1 MTDVR
6 QKMRDY
12 LHLRGLGE
20 RSIRQYLICGSVFLR
35 YHADRSPAALSADD
49 VRGFLLHLAD
59 LGRSSATRSVYYA
72 ALKYLF
78 ASLGRPEVL
87 RDIPR
92 PRVKTQ
98 RPGRALTRSEA
109 RNLLDL
115 LSARP
120 YDHAFFALMLA
131 TGLRISEATALQ
143 VHDIDRRA
151 GLLHVRRGKGCKP
164 RSVMLSA
171 RTLQMLER
179 YWLDVRPRAPWLF
192 PARVSGRGGLFG
204 DWTDRPISAPWM
216 AKRLKNRQGDVP
228 RRVRSHDLRRT
239 FATWLIEDGYDLR
252 LVQVL
257 LGHASPETTAR
268 YTRVHSD
275 VIARMRS
282 PFDRL

>member
-6 QKMRDY
+6 QTMREY
-12 LHLRGLGE
+12 LQLRGLGE
-20 RSIRQYLICGSVFLR
+20 RSVHQYLICASVFLR
-35 YHADRSPAALSADD
+35 YHDHGSPDALSSDA
-49 VRGFLLHLAD
+49 VRRFLLHLTK
-59 LGRSSATRSVYYA
+59 LGRSSSTRSVYYA

-87 RDIPR
+87 HDIPR
-92 PRVKTQ
+92 PRVRTQ
-98 RPGRALTRSEA
+98 RPGRALTRVEA
-109 RNLLDL
+109 QDLLDL
-115 LSARP
+115 LAPRP
-120 YDHAFFALMLA
+120 FDYAFFALMLA

-151 GLLHVRRGKGCKP
+151 GLLHVRRGKGNKP

-179 YWLDVRPRAPWLF
+179 YWREVRPRAPFLF
-192 PARVSGRGGLFG
+192 PARHSGRGGHQG
-204 DWTDRPISAPWM
+204 QWADRAISAGSM
-216 AKRLKNRQGDVP
+216 AKHLKLRQGDVP
-228 RRVRSHDLRRT
+228 RRVLSHDLRRT

>member
-1 MTDVR
+1 
-6 QKMRDY
+6 
-12 LHLRGLGE
+12 
-20 RSIRQYLICGSVFLR
+20 
-35 YHADRSPAALSADD
+35 
-49 VRGFLLHLAD
+49 
-59 LGRSSATRSVYYA
+59 
-72 ALKYLF
+72 
-78 ASLGRPEVL
+78 
-87 RDIPR
+87 
-92 PRVKTQ
+92 
-98 RPGRALTRSEA
+98 
-109 RNLLDL
+109 
-115 LSARP
+115 
-120 YDHAFFALMLA
+120 MLA

-151 GLLHVRRGKGCKP
+151 GLLHVRRGKGNKP

-179 YWLDVRPRAPWLF
+179 YWRAVRPRAPFLF
-192 PARVSGRGGLFG
+192 PAQRSGHDGHLGR
-204 DWTDRPISAPWM
+204 WADRPISAAWM
-216 AKRLKNRQGDVP
+216 AKRLKLRQGDVP

-257 LGHASPETTAR
+257 LGHASPETTAC